1 MSVEAVE
8 ASVAEGA
15 AVFEEHAEAVEAAA
29 AEGAAV
35 LEEHVERV
43 VLELVRDPSP
53 SSRTGPLIKRTTDVA
68 VSASVLMALL
78 PLIELVSVLIRLDSP
93 GPVFF
98 RCDRVGRAR
107 RPLRMLKFRKM
118 RDGATG
124 LPLTLSDDERF
135 TRMGRWLAKYKLDE
149 IPQFWHVL
157 RGEMSLV
164 GPRPESEVFV
174 ECFARDY
181 DRILEARPGIV
192 GLSQL
197 AFAEE
202 SRILDPVDRTA
213 DYIERI
219 LPQKVAMDRLYVENQ
234 SFALDMRIVFWSAVA
249 VLLQRPVAVH
259 RETGRLTMRRS
270 RTRPV
275 ASPVQPLASDA
286 GR

>member
-1 MSVEAVE
+1 MSVRAVE
-8 ASVAEGA
+8 TS
-15 AVFEEHAEAVEAAA
+15 A

-35 LEEHVERV
+35 LDEHYAGRV
-43 VLELVRDPSP
+43 VLQLVHDPSP
-53 SSRTGPLIKRTTDVA
+53 SNRAGPLIKRATDIA
-68 VSASVLMALL
+68 VSASVLVTLL
-78 PLIELVSVLIRLDSP
+78 PLIDLIAVLIRVDSP

-118 RDGATG
+118 RHGATG
-124 LPLTLSDDERF
+124 LPLTLSNDERF
-135 TRMGRWLAKYKLDE
+135 TRTGRWLAKYKLDE

-202 SRILDPVDRTA
+202 SRILDPVDRTT

-219 LPQKVAMDRLYVENQ
+219 LPQKVVMDRLYVENQ
-234 SFALDMRIVFWSAVA
+234 SFALDARIVFWSAVA

-259 RETGRLTMRRS
+259 RETGRLSMRRS
-270 RTRPV
+270 RTRPI
-275 ASPVQPLASDA
+275 ASTVETLVPDA